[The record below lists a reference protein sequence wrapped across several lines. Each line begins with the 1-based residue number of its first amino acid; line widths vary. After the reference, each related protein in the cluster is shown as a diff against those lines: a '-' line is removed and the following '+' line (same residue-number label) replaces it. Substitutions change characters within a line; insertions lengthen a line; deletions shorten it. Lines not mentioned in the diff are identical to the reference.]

1 VSAEFTADFFDG
13 RTSRRH
19 AVVVGV
25 HDDTLAIRGDDV
37 AFNAPRSQAS
47 VHPRLGTAPVR
58 IALPGGGL
66 LVADFASV
74 DSSLGVPRAR
84 TLAHRLES
92 HAAVVVIA
100 LLGIVAGGW
109 FAYSDGI
116 PWAARKIA
124 ERIPPEVEAEL
135 SKEALASADSVIF
148 HPSKLPEE
156 ARIAVNREFS
166 SLVASADVPRGTRLE
181 LRDGQFLGAN
191 AFTLPGGV
199 VVVTDKLVEILEPKE
214 VGAVIAHEL
223 GHVHYRHGTRHLLDN
238 SIHALFAMAVF
249 GDVSAVAGLAA
260 TVPTV
265 LMNTAY
271 SRDFEREADSY
282 AYQLLK
288 SPGRSPRDF
297 AAALESLRSSSQGE
311 RSRAFQERY
320 GYLSTHPDF
329 EERIKAAEDAARK
342 EDRR

>member
-1 VSAEFTADFFDG
+1 VNEQFSADYFDG

-37 AFNAPRSQAS
+37 AFNVPRSQAN
-47 VHPRLGTAPVR
+47 VHPRLGTTPVR
-58 IALPGGGL
+58 IALPGDGL
-66 LVADFASV
+66 LVASDFASV
-74 DSSLGVPRAR
+74 ALSLGVPRAR
-84 TLAHRLES
+84 TLAYRLES
-92 HAAVVVIA
+92 HIGFVIVA
-100 LLGIVAGGW
+100 LVGIVVGGW
-109 FAYSDGI
+109 FAYQDGI
-116 PWAARKIA
+116 PWAAKKIA
-124 ERIPPEVEAEL
+124 QRIPPEVEAEL
-135 SKEALASADSVIF
+135 SREALASADSVMF
-148 HPSKLPEE
+148 RPSKLPED

-166 SLVASADVPRGTRLE
+166 YLVASADVPRGTRLE

-199 VVVTDKLVEILEPKE
+199 VVVTDKLVEILEPRE

-271 SRDFEREADSY
+271 SRDFEREADAY
-282 AYQLLK
+282 AFELLK

-297 AAALESLRSSSQGE
+297 ASALEALRNNALVESGKSGARQKH
-311 RSRAFQERY
+311 F
-320 GYLSTHPDF
+320 GYLATHPDT
-329 EERIKAAEDAARK
+329 EERIKAAEDAAR
-342 EDRR
+342 